1 MCNVIFPKCTSYKI
15 SKYFNNSKSSSR
27 RTNFLLPN
35 IPSSRCRA
43 YTSDPLFR
51 NHHCK
56 IRSFFSYI
64 TTLIQIHA
72 IHIDEW
78 DGETW
83 PRTDS
88 KWQYGSWLSVLPH
101 THTPKQTEENHEKLR
116 TASRS
121 AQGPGA
127 RHMSTV
133 SSQSHNSLSSLLS
146 RSSN

>member
-101 THTPKQTEENHEKLR
+101 THAKTDWGKPWKAEDSQQVCTGAWRTPYEYSEQSVPQLAKQPPVTKF
-116 TASRS
+116 
-121 AQGPGA
+121 
-127 RHMSTV
+127 
-133 SSQSHNSLSSLLS
+133 
-146 RSSN
+146 